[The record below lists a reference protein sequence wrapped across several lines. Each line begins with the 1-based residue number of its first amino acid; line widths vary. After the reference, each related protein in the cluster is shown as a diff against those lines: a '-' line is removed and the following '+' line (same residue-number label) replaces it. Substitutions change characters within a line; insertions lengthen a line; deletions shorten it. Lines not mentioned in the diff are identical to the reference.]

1 MRFTFVSNYINHHQ
15 IPFAEAM
22 LAEPDVDFCFIQTMP
37 MEEERIRMG
46 WAAETSALP
55 YVLCLYED
63 EAAAR
68 TRIMESDMVLFG
80 WTDRFDLAAE
90 RLAAG
95 LPLLR
100 VSERIYKEG
109 QWKAASPRGLL
120 AKYREHTKYR
130 RSDCWMLCAGAYA
143 ASDFALIRSYPGKCF
158 RWGYFPKLRHYAE
171 GALEEYKKRDAEG
184 TLRLLFAGRFVPG
197 YKHPEFALHLAERLR
212 ERGVR
217 FRLDMIGGG
226 EMEEELREYAEQRR
240 LCAPRGSAANVPAKR
255 VLAEGAAARRRGGAQ
270 ADPPDAEDFPVVFR
284 GFLSPDEVRAFM
296 ERAQVFLF
304 PSNHLEGWGAVLNEA
319 MNSGCAVVAGA
330 EAGASPYLIRHGEN
344 GLLFAGEDE
353 RDFIRK
359 ALWLTEDPERVRR
372 LGRAAEETIRTLWN
386 AETAARELLR
396 FTRYILACRAEEKPV
411 LPKGWDPPREGPMS
425 PAPRLRPFVRPKE
438 EW

>member
-22 LAEPDVDFCFIQTMP
+22 LAEPDVDFRFIQTMP

-46 WAAETSALP
+46 WAAEAAALP
-55 YVLCLYED
+55 YVMLLYED

-80 WTDRFDLAAE
+80 WTERFDLAEE

-109 QWKAASPRGLL
+109 QWRAVSPRGLA

-158 RWGYFPKLRHYAE
+158 RWGYFPKLRRYAE

-212 ERGVR
+212 GRGVR
-217 FRLDMIGGG
+217 FRLDMVGGG
-226 EMEEELREYAEQRR
+226 EMEEELREYAERHG
-240 LCAPRGSAANVPAKR
+240 LCAPREPVPGAPP
-255 VLAEGAAARRRGGAQ
+255 EG
-270 ADPPDAEDFPVVFR
+270 ELPVVFH
-284 GFLSPDEVRAFM
+284 GFLPPDEVRAFM

-344 GLLFAGEDE
+344 GLMFAGEDE
-353 RDFIRK
+353 EDFIRK
-359 ALWLTEDPERVRR
+359 ALWLTEDPERIRR
-372 LGRAAEETIRTLWN
+372 LGRAAGETISTLWN

-396 FTRYILACRAEEKPV
+396 FTRYILACRAAGKQI
-411 LPKGWDPPREGPMS
+411 LPEGWDPPREGPMS
-425 PAPRLRPFVRPKE
+425 PAPRLRPFVRPKGA
-438 EW
+438 W